1 MARRI
6 KISEARGK
14 LPELAKYL
22 VSHPD
27 QVVWVEHRDLG
38 ERLALTTEA
47 HIRYLE
53 TMVRELRKQ
62 VSRPFKLAGSITTDL
77 DDRELE
83 AALRETKEEQA
94 RLWEEK
100 LERLAS

>member
-1 MARRI
+1 MPRHI

-22 VSHPD
+22 VRHPD

-38 ERLALTTEA
+38 ERLALTTET
-47 HIRYLE
+47 HLRYLE

-62 VSRPFKLAGSITTDL
+62 VSRPFKLAGSVTTDL
-77 DDRELE
+77 NDQELE
-83 AALRETKEEQA
+83 AALRAIREEQA
-94 RLWEEK
+94 RLGEEK
-100 LERLAS
+100 FRRLAS